1 MTWADLLLLALA
13 VYRVTRLVTTDSL
26 TAPWR
31 ENLVY
36 RFPPRVESLRDPL
49 GQPIENSAHNVAHW
63 VVRLVHCDWCVS
75 IWVALALTLA
85 AHFAGLLDSWQLAGF
100 VWLAEST
107 AAGLLSRIGA

>member
-1 MTWADLLLLALA
+1 VTWADLLLLALA
-13 VYRVTRLVTTDSL
+13 VYRVTRLITTDSL

-31 ENLVY
+31 EDLVY
-36 RFPPRVESLRDPL
+36 RFPPRVEPMRAPDGSEIP
-49 GQPIENSAHNVAHW
+49 GSARSVPHW

-75 IWVALALTLA
+75 IWTSLALTLA

-100 VWLAEST
+100 VWLAASS